1 MSVGPG
7 LGARSWNG
15 RQLAQEELTAV
26 TISITVT
33 VMVNV
38 FETTI
43 GLFMFIC
50 RPLSNIH
57 SRIQLIFKWL
67 CFLYPQPKWWDFK
80 FNLFEFHPLT
90 MSDEQ
95 RFKQAWNAAALDII
109 NVKRIRLDTCL
120 LIQTERIQ
128 AHVEQRWSQWW
139 GWEETCSPWWRGA
152 ETDQDGDT
160 PDTFITTALVSRDNI

>member
-1 MSVGPG
+1 MSVRPG

-26 TISITVT
+26 TMSITVT

-43 GLFMFIC
+43 GLFIC
-50 RPLSNIH
+50 RPLPNVH

-80 FNLFEFHPLT
+80 FNLFEFHPFT

-95 RFKQAWNAAALDII
+95 RFKQAWNAAAIDII
-109 NVKRIRLDTCL
+109 NVKRIRPGTCL
-120 LIQTERIQ
+120 LIQIERIQ
-128 AHVEQRWSQWW
+128 AHVERRWSQWW
-139 GWEETCSPWWRGA
+139 GWQAETCSPWWQGA

-160 PDTFITTALVSRDNI
+160 PDTFIGTALVSRDNI